1 MTDVNGTPGTDLDA
15 TPIQTPEQLEQ
26 TRQLS
31 ERPAGQFP
39 RVPGYDLIELLGEGA
54 YGEVWLARDERTN
67 KRVAIKLYSNRRG
80 IDWTQLN
87 REVEKLA
94 LLDASRNI
102 VHLLDVGWQHDPPY
116 FVMEYL
122 AGGSLEEYIREH
134 GTLTADDAVRIVR
147 AVCEAL
153 VYAHGR
159 GILHCDLK
167 PANVLLDAALEP
179 KLCDFG
185 QSRLLEESNASL
197 GTLFYMPPEQADLQ
211 AVPNARWDVYSLGA
225 LLYFMLVGKPPLRT
239 GELLDQL
246 GAVDSLEKRLG
257 IYREIVTSQPSPR
270 AHHRVQG
277 VDRRGLADIIDRCL
291 RTNPEHRYSNAQQV
305 LDALNLHQRRRRN
318 RPLVALGGI
327 GPGVILFAMFFFAAN
342 AMNSAVQTAEE
353 NLTSRAL
360 ESDVL
365 SVGILARSIDRELQ
379 DRLDELVDVAADDRL
394 REAIEACDS
403 SNWSERNALLAFLDQ
418 TRSRVDERR
427 DRHNREL
434 DVSWFFVDASGTQR
448 WRSPFDAGTI
458 DEDYSWRDY
467 FHGLNQQF
475 EKGRTPD
482 SVAPLREPHISL
494 AFVSEATQRTM
505 VALSVPVWNVDRSEV
520 IGVLARTTHL
530 GQLLSQYEF
539 SIAGPESVARTI
551 ALIDSRNGR
560 VLDHSRFAD
569 DEVLEKAIADKSS
582 ALLKIDDETTALLN
596 ESESGNIRLASYRD
610 PLSVIDPDGSGG
622 EWLAA
627 FAPIGETGWTAVVQ
641 ERVASVLR
649 PVYRLQARLVRYAW
663 FAFGV
668 SGVVVASMWYFVLK
682 RVNEGRL
689 RIRLRKRNGKSTVSR
704 SQGDTPR

>member
-1 MTDVNGTPGTDLDA
+1 MSDVTDTSNSDLDR
-15 TPIQTPEQLEQ
+15 TPIQTPEQLEA
-26 TRQLS
+26 TRRLS
-31 ERPAGQFP
+31 ERPAGRVP
-39 RVPGYDLIELLGEGA
+39 RVPGYELIERIGEGA
-54 YGEVWLARDERTN
+54 YGDVWLARDERTS

-80 IDWTQLN
+80 LDWTQLN

-116 FVMEYL
+116 FVMEFL
-122 AGGSLEEYIREH
+122 GGGSLEEYVQQN
-134 GTLTADDAVRIVR
+134 GPLTADDAVRTVR
-147 AVCEAL
+147 AVCQAL

-167 PANVLLDAALEP
+167 PANVLLDSSLEP

-185 QSRLLEESNASL
+185 QSRLLDEDSSSL
-197 GTLFYMPPEQADLQ
+197 GTMFYMPPEQASLN

-225 LLYFMLVGKPPLRT
+225 LLYFMLVGKPPFRSK
-239 GELLDQL
+239 EVIDRL
-246 GAVDSLEKRLG
+246 GKTDSLEQRLEM
-257 IYREIVTSQPSPR
+257 YREIVASGPAPR
-270 AHHRVQG
+270 EHHRVQG
-277 VDRRGLADIIDRCL
+277 VDRRGLADIVDRCL
-291 RTNPEHRYSNAQQV
+291 RLNPEHRYSNAQQV
-305 LDALNLHQRRRRN
+305 LDALKLHERRRRN

-327 GPGVILFAMFFFAAN
+327 GPGVILLAMFFFAAN
-342 AMNSAVQTAEE
+342 AMNSAVRTAEE

-379 DRLDELVDVAADDRL
+379 DRLDELVDVAADDSL
-394 REAIEACDS
+394 QAAVESGDTS
-403 SNWSERNALLAFLDQ
+403 SWSDRSKLLEFLDEV
-418 TRSRVDERR
+418 RGKVDGRR
-427 DRHNREL
+427 REHGREL
-434 DVSWFFVDASGTQR
+434 DVSWFFTDASGRQR
-448 WRSPFDAGTI
+448 WRSPHDPGTI

-475 EKGRTPD
+475 AKGQTPD
-482 SVAPLREPHISL
+482 SVTPLHERHISI
-494 AFVSEATQRTM
+494 AFVSEATNRTM
-505 VALSVPVWNVDRSEV
+505 VALSVPVWNADQTEV

-560 VLDHSRFAD
+560 VLDHSRFAS
-569 DEVLEKAIADKSS
+569 DEVLERAVADHSS
-582 ALLKIDDETTALLN
+582 EQLRIDEQAAKLLE
-596 ESESGNIRLASYRD
+596 ESSTGSIRLDAYHD
-610 PLSVIDPDGSGG
+610 PLSVIDPDASGG

-649 PVYRLQARLVRYAW
+649 PVNQLQARLVRYAW
-663 FAFGV
+663 FAFGIC
-668 SGVVVASMWYFVLK
+668 GLVVGSMWYFVLK

-689 RIRLRKRNGKSTVSR
+689 RFAKRRDQPAPGSG
-704 SQGDTPR
+704 GDSA